1 MLTELF
7 SMASSAYFLTP
18 APPPKKKTALSFI
31 QAQKTFQGIFFLSN
45 LYPVLLVY
53 LLISPLIVDK
63 SIVRS
68 NNRSIK
74 TNISMITINT
84 CRM

>member
-18 APPPKKKTALSFI
+18 APPQKTALSFI

-74 TNISMITINT
+74 TNISMITINS

>member
-18 APPPKKKTALSFI
+18 APPPKKTALSFI

>member
-18 APPPKKKTALSFI
+18 ALPPKRLPCLLYKLRKLF
-31 QAQKTFQGIFFLSN
+31 KEFFSYQI
-45 LYPVLLVY
+45 YPVLLVY